1 MNIQDLRYFHELVNL
16 KSYTK
21 TAEKFGVSQPTITAA
36 VKRLE
41 NRFGGTF
48 LIRDQPHK
56 SIIITRLGVQFDEH
70 VQSILNEINIV
81 EEEIKQNQN
90 ASIPFGLPPIIG
102 RNYFPKIVSQLFAKG
117 LLHRLNVIENGSYD
131 LYHLLLEG
139 YINFSMFGLTKVNV
153 EPGIKLEVV
162 KSYPMCI
169 VVSKTHPLATKKA
182 ISFKEIANENFIGLS
197 SDYIHTKALDRML
210 KKSKINLNTIYRS
223 PDVTV
228 VKNIVAQNLGIS
240 YLTTLSITENDDV
253 ISIPLLDKD
262 QPKFIL
268 AAATRENHIMTDAEE
283 EFWEILTQISL
294 RRQVLTST
302 LPS

>member
-48 LIRDQPHK
+48 LIRDQSHK
-56 SIIITRLGVQFDEH
+56 SIIITRMGMQFDEH
-70 VQSILNEINIV
+70 VQAILNEINIA
-81 EEEIKQNQN
+81 EEEIKQNQD
-90 ASIPFGLPPIIG
+90 AAIPFGLPPIIG
-102 RNYFPKIVSQLFAKG
+102 RNYFPKIVPQLHAKG

-131 LYHLLLEG
+131 LYHLLLDG
-139 YINFSMFGLTKVNV
+139 HINFSMLGLTKVNV

-162 KSYPMCI
+162 NRYPMQI
-169 VVSKTHPLATKKA
+169 IVSKKNPLANKKA
-182 ISFKEIANENFIGLS
+182 ISFQEIADENFIGLS

-210 KKSKINLNTIYRS
+210 KRTKISLNTIYRS
-223 PDVTV
+223 PDVMV
-228 VKNIVAQNLGIS
+228 VKNLVAQNIGIS

-253 ISIPLLDKD
+253 VTIPLFDQD
-262 QPKFIL
+262 QPEFIL

-283 EFWEILTQISL
+283 EFWHILTQK
-294 RRQVLTST
+294 
-302 LPS
+302 

>member
-1 MNIQDLRYFHELVNL
+1 ML
-16 KSYTK
+16 
-21 TAEKFGVSQPTITAA
+21 
-36 VKRLE
+36 
-41 NRFGGTF
+41 
-48 LIRDQPHK
+48 
-56 SIIITRLGVQFDEH
+56 
-70 VQSILNEINIV
+70 
-81 EEEIKQNQN
+81 
-90 ASIPFGLPPIIG
+90 
-102 RNYFPKIVSQLFAKG
+102 
-117 LLHRLNVIENGSYD
+117 
-131 LYHLLLEG
+131 
-139 YINFSMFGLTKVNV
+139 GLTKVNV

>member
-1 MNIQDLRYFHELVNL
+1 
-16 KSYTK
+16 
-21 TAEKFGVSQPTITAA
+21 
-36 VKRLE
+36 
-41 NRFGGTF
+41 
-48 LIRDQPHK
+48 
-56 SIIITRLGVQFDEH
+56 
-70 VQSILNEINIV
+70 
-81 EEEIKQNQN
+81 
-90 ASIPFGLPPIIG
+90 
-102 RNYFPKIVSQLFAKG
+102 
-117 LLHRLNVIENGSYD
+117 
-131 LYHLLLEG
+131 
-139 YINFSMFGLTKVNV
+139 
-153 EPGIKLEVV
+153 
-162 KSYPMCI
+162 MCI
-169 VVSKTHPLATKKA
+169 VVSKIHPLATKKA

-210 KKSKINLNTIYRS
+210 KKSKISLNTIYRS

-283 EFWEILTQISL
+283 ELWKILTQISL